1 MKKTALVLALLVLLV
16 PVATFAEDG
25 AAIFKS
31 KCQMC
36 HGADGAKLAKAN
48 LSAAGVQGKTD
59 AQLVTFLTTDAKHKT
74 KVTDEATAK
83 ALVTF
88 IRTLKK

>member
-1 MKKTALVLALLVLLV
+1 MKKTAVLIAIVMLVM
-16 PVATFAEDG
+16 PVAAFAEDG
-25 AAIFKS
+25 AAIFKA

-36 HGADGAKLAKAN
+36 HGPDGAKMAAHN
-48 LSAAGVQGKTD
+48 LSGPAVQGKTD

-74 KVTDEATAK
+74 RAGGEANAK
-83 ALVTF
+83 ALVAF